1 MKKLE
6 YQVIEDNGGGLH
18 VFVWTDGILAI
29 GMYDLEWLTRKNFA
43 DTLASLKSGELDIDT
58 ITRWWDGVYHDPQK
72 AHDELTAHEF
82 GWCSIAEYKKDQLYT
97 YPERMGRAGKIAFG
111 LEDE

>member
-18 VFVWTDGILAI
+18 VFVWADGKMKA
-29 GMYDLEWLTRKNFA
+29 GMYNFEYLSHEDFA
-43 DTLASLKSGELDIDT
+43 GTLAYLESSEADIAE
-58 ITRWWDGVYHDPQK
+58 IGSWDSQYQHPQE
-72 AHDELTAHEF
+72 AHDGLTASNF
-82 GWCSIAEYKKDQLYT
+82 GWQSIAEYKTGQLTT
-97 YPERMGRAGKIAFG
+97 YPERMGRAGIIAFG